1 MSARHRPMILIK
13 NAAELEGM
21 RASGRLAAKVR
32 DALVRHVAP
41 GVTTRELGERAHDM
55 MRGLGAES
63 AFLGYKG
70 YPGTICVSVNET
82 VVHGIPGDRRIEIGD
97 LVSLDIGVRY
107 GGFVGDT
114 AVTVLVGT
122 SDPARVRLVRT
133 AERALVAGIAA
144 ARPGN
149 RVSDISRAVQNE
161 VESAGFSVVRRF
173 VGHGVGRRMHE
184 DPEVP
189 NFVSSGRSAVL
200 KPGMTLAIEPMVN
213 QGGFEVDVLEDGWT
227 VVTRD
232 RLPSAHVEHT
242 IAVRDGEAEILTA

>member
-1 MSARHRPMILIK
+1 MILIK

-32 DALVRHVAP
+32 DALVRAVAP
-41 GVTTRELGERAHDM
+41 GVTTRELGELALELM
-55 MRGLGAES
+55 GGMGAES

-82 VVHGIPGDRRIEIGD
+82 VVHGIPGERRIEMGD
-97 LVSLDIGVRY
+97 LVSLDIGVRF

-122 SDPARVRLVRT
+122 VDPVKVRLVRT
-133 AERALVAGIAA
+133 AERALAAGIAA
-144 ARPGN
+144 ARAGN
-149 RVSDISRAVQNE
+149 RVTDISRAVQRE

-173 VGHGVGRRMHE
+173 VGHGVGRSMHE

-189 NFVSSGRSAVL
+189 NFVSSGRTVVL
-200 KPGMTLAIEPMVN
+200 RPGMTLAIEPMVN
-213 QGGFEVDVLEDGWT
+213 QGGCEVDVLEDGWT
-227 VVTRD
+227 VVTSD

-242 IAVRDGEAEILTA
+242 VAIGDGDAEVLTA